1 MSNNQLLLQF
11 LLAYMDW
18 LYTGAKGIQF
28 VRNQGLCSS
37 LRRYFNFN
45 KEEVLIHMCNLFEA
59 DGLDRKYPFH
69 NHPCEFSD
77 EVLYST
83 AHLNTNRKI
92 WVYEQIQRLQNE
104 DSLPRHTQIDHRV

>member
-28 VRNQGLCSS
+28 VRSQGLCSS
-37 LRRYFNFN
+37 LRRYYNYN
-45 KEEVLIHMCNLFEA
+45 KEEVLIHMCDLFVA
-59 DGLDRKYPFH
+59 DGLDRQYPFN
-69 NHPCEFSD
+69 NHACEFAD

-83 AHLNTNRKI
+83 AHLNANRKI
-92 WVYEQIQRLQNE
+92 WVYEQIQRLQHE